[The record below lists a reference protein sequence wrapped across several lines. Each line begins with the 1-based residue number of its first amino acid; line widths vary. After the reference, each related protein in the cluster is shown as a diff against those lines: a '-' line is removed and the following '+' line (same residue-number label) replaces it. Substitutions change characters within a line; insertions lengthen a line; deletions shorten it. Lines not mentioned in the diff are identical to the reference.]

1 MSKLIKAKID
11 VTKIIKALLFKG
23 AKGTYL
29 DIDIWISDKE
39 DQYGNNVS
47 IQQQTK
53 KDEPKI
59 YIGNG
64 KVKDFVKKETDS
76 TITAKDE
83 FQGGSANK
91 EAIVNKAKEASEND
105 ELSDLPF

>member
-1 MSKLIKAKID
+1 MSKLLKCKID
-11 VTKIIKALLFKG
+11 VTKINKSLLFKG

-29 DIDIWISDKE
+29 DIDIWISEKTDN
-39 DQYGNNVS
+39 YGNDVS

-64 KVKDFVKKETDS
+64 KTYKPKETPPQAS
-76 TITAKDE
+76 GEYQKYGKVQT
-83 FQGGSANK
+83 GSMSDIN
-91 EAIVNKAKEASEND
+91 
-105 ELSDLPF
+105 DLPF

>member
-1 MSKLIKAKID
+1 MSKLLKCKID
-11 VTKIIKALLFKG
+11 VLKIDKTRLFKG

-29 DIDIWISDKE
+29 DIDIWILEKPDQFGSD
-39 DQYGNNVS
+39 VS

-64 KVKDFVKKETDS
+64 KIKEFENKQPV
-76 TITAKDE
+76 AKDE
-83 FQGGSANK
+83 YQKSGKVQTGSMSNI
-91 EAIVNKAKEASEND
+91 E
-105 ELSDLPF
+105 DLPGAVDDNPDNLPF

>member
-1 MSKLIKAKID
+1 MSKLLKCKID
-11 VTKIIKALLFKG
+11 VLKIDKSKLFKG

-29 DIDIWISDKE
+29 DIDIWILDKP
-39 DQYGNNVS
+39 DQFGNDVS

-64 KVKDFVKKETDS
+64 KIKEFES
-76 TITAKDE
+76 KQPTANGEYQKSGKVQTGAMSD
-83 FQGGSANK
+83 
-91 EAIVNKAKEASEND
+91 ISELPGTEDDN
-105 ELSDLPF
+105 LPF